1 MVPIFQ
7 IFNENISNKTLV
19 ESVQLGKTLD
29 SVFVSP
35 STGERVKCDEKG
47 GGLCKVE

>member
-1 MVPIFQ
+1 MAPFKYKAVLGP
-7 IFNENISNKTLV
+7 NKTLV